1 MGLSGDPSQR
11 QDDLKGRVRAQLR
24 GAARSGTPVT
34 YRDLALALD
43 LLPPNTIHQLTEL
56 LEALM
61 AEDAIAA
68 RPFIAAL
75 VVSKVRRG
83 LPAPGFFD
91 CARRLGRFDDTGDAL
106 EAAAYHARELA
117 SAIAY
122 WSEDGRDVEG
132 SDIR

>member
-1 MGLSGDPSQR
+1 MGLSGSAR
-11 QDDLKGRVRAQLR
+11 QHDDLEGRVRAQLR
-24 GAARSGTPVT
+24 LAARRGTPVT

-43 LLPPNTIHQLTEL
+43 LSPPNTIHQLTEL

-61 AEDAIAA
+61 AEDAAVG

-75 VVSKVRRG
+75 VVSKARRG

-91 CARRLGRFDDTGDAL
+91 CARRLGRFADTGDAL

-117 SAIAY
+117 VAVAY
-122 WSEDGRDVEG
+122 WRKVEPRAAEPDGR
-132 SDIR
+132 

>member
-1 MGLSGDPSQR
+1 MGLSGDPR
-11 QDDLKGRVRAQLR
+11 QQQGDVKDQVRARLR
-24 GAARSGTPVT
+24 EAAQTGTPVT
-34 YRDLALALD
+34 YRDLALALG
-43 LLPPNTIHQLTEL
+43 LSPPNTIHQLTEL

-61 AEDAIAA
+61 AEDATAA

-91 CARRLGRFDDTGDAL
+91 CARRLDRFDDTDDAL

-122 WSEDGRDVEG
+122 WSEDGRDVKG